1 MDDFLLIE
9 PTPRLVTL
17 KRPCWVMPV
26 EVMELTVFRFPADF
40 SVFIKGW
47 FEVSRLAK
55 LLSEQEL
62 RGLRFG
68 RMFWL
73 RSTGRTFFSMGGGFI
88 HKSPRLLL
96 DQRIFLSDKTYPKP
110 MLAFE
115 DSILSSLIGPSKGN
129 LF

>member
-26 EVMELTVFRFPADF
+26 EVMELTVFRLPADF

-73 RSTGRTFFSMGGGFI
+73 RSTGRTFFSMGGG
-88 HKSPRLLL
+88 
-96 DQRIFLSDKTYPKP
+96 LSTKV
-110 MLAFE
+110 L
-115 DSILSSLIGPSKGN
+115 G
-129 LF
+129 